1 MPEIDW
7 PMWGSWMAEIER
19 LKAENERLQA
29 SNRWLDQQVTTL
41 REQRDARGPTPAPG
55 YVCL

>member
-7 PMWGSWMAEIER
+7 LNCPMWGSWMAEIER
-19 LKAENERLQA
+19 LKAENERLRE

-41 REQRDARGPTPAPG
+41 REQRDALAQDR
-55 YVCL
+55 